1 MDKIPMFIVLFII
14 GLALTVIITK
24 RLIPIIASKKY
35 GQKILEDGP
44 IWHKKKEGTPTM
56 GGIGFILPILVCFIV
71 FCFAYKGEE
80 KTKEIICAINV
91 VVYAILN
98 ALIGVID
105 DFAKIRNKRNEGL
118 TAKVKFILQSI
129 VTILFLIAFKI
140 TVGIDTSIIV
150 PFFDF
155 RIELGFF
162 FYILAFFVLC
172 GFVNA
177 VNLTDGIDGL
187 ATMITIT
194 VSLLFLIVSFTI
206 YQSPVLLFLSSSV
219 LGALLGFLIFNFYPA
234 KIFMGDTGSLFLGAV
249 VVSYSFICNNIILVV
264 LYGFVFMCE
273 ALSDI
278 IQVLYF
284 KLTKGKR
291 IFKMAPLH
299 HHFEKSGW
307 SEVKI
312 VSVFSVVSLVFCA
325 LAYYSMVKLWV

>member
-118 TAKVKFILQSI
+118 TAKAKFILQSI
-129 VTILFLIAFKI
+129 VAILFLIAFKI

-219 LGALLGFLIFNFYPA
+219 LGALLGFLMFNFHPA